1 MAVIMTATT
10 PIPPARSTAPGARD
24 WGRLASAPG
33 ARAERDARREDPAGL
48 NALETRVAHDLA
60 CLNYP
65 PPDWVPPTPGPDGAP
80 MLDVLVAGGG
90 MCGQTVAYA
99 LRRDGI
105 GRIRTI
111 DARDEGLEGP
121 WATFAR
127 MEMLRS
133 PKHLTGP
140 DLGVPSLTFRAWYE
154 ARFGAEGWAA
164 LHKVWRLD
172 WRDYLLWVRRQ
183 VGVAVENG
191 TRLVAVEPT
200 EAGLALRL
208 DVRGTSRVVHAR
220 KLVLALGREGSG
232 LPRRPAFPS
241 LASDAP
247 CARGR
252 VFHSMD
258 EIDFA
263 ALAGRRVGVLGVGA
277 SAFDNAGLALEHGAA
292 AVTMF
297 ARRTAMPQVNK
308 SKWTS
313 FAGFFRG
320 YPALPDAERV
330 RFYAHVFDEQVP
342 APYESVL
349 RCDRHAAFA
358 LRLGEPWLDVAVDA
372 DGVRVATPAGE
383 HRFDAVILGTGFDVN
398 LIDRP
403 ELGPLAAQV
412 LAWGDRVP
420 SDGSP
425 ARDEIA
431 RFPYLGEGFQLL
443 ARPGADAR
451 TVGALSRIHLFS
463 WGSTLSQGAVAGDIP
478 GLAFGATRVSGAI
491 AADLLV
497 ADADRHHARL
507 LAHDEQE
514 LKPTRWWGGHPG
526 PGPAGTEPAG
536 SGTTGGGTAG
546 GGTAGSGSAGVGPSV
561 ATPSR
566 DGQAGADRPGGAS
579 RARGSRDGAPRG

>member
-1 MAVIMTATT
+1 MGAIMSAS
-10 PIPPARSTAPGARD
+10 PSPSPARPATVAARD
-24 WGRLASAPG
+24 WGRLASSGG
-33 ARAERDARREDPAGL
+33 ARDETTARREDLAAL
-48 NALETRVAHDLA
+48 RALEARVAHDLA

-65 PPDWVPPTPGPDGAP
+65 PADWVPPTSGPDGAP

-99 LRRDGI
+99 LRREGI
-105 GRIRTI
+105 GRLRTI
-111 DARDEGLEGP
+111 DARPEGLEGP

-154 ARFGAEGWAA
+154 ARFGADGWAA

-172 WRDYLLWVRRQ
+172 WRDYLLWVRDR
-183 VGVAVENG
+183 VGVAVDNG
-191 TRLVAVEPT
+191 VRLLGVEP
-200 EAGLALRL
+200 ARGGLALRL
-208 DVRGTSRVVHAR
+208 DERGARRTVHAR

-232 LPRRPAFPS
+232 LPRRPAFAS
-241 LASDAP
+241 LDPVAP
-247 CARGR
+247 AARAR

-258 EIDFA
+258 QIDFA
-263 ALAGRRVGVLGVGA
+263 ALAGRRVGVLGAGA

-292 AVTMF
+292 VTMF
-297 ARRTAMPQVNK
+297 ARRASMPQVNK

-313 FAGFFRG
+313 FPGFFRG
-320 YPALPDAERV
+320 YPSLPDAGRV

-342 APYESVL
+342 PPYESVL
-349 RCDRHAAFA
+349 RCDRHEAFS
-358 LRLGEPWLDVAVDA
+358 LRLGEPWLDVAADA
-372 DGVRVATPAGE
+372 EGVRVTTPAGTL
-383 HRFDAVILGTGFDVN
+383 RFDAVILGTGFDVD

-403 ELGPLAAQV
+403 ELGALAAQV
-412 LAWGDRVP
+412 LSWGERVP

-425 ARDEIA
+425 AGDEIA
-431 RFPYLGEGFQLL
+431 RFPYLGDGFQLR
-443 ARPGADAR
+443 ARSGADAA
-451 TVGALSRIHLFS
+451 VVEALSRIHLFS

-478 GLAFGATRVSGAI
+478 GLAIGATRVSAAI
-491 AADLLV
+491 AADLFV
-497 ADADRHHARL
+497 ADAERHHARL

-536 SGTTGGGTAG
+536 AGPASAEPPGTEPPGAG
-546 GGTAGSGSAGVGPSV
+546 
-561 ATPSR
+561 
-566 DGQAGADRPGGAS
+566 RPGAGRPGDA
-579 RARGSRDGAPRG
+579 ARR

>member
-1 MAVIMTATT
+1 MTVIMTAS
-10 PIPPARSTAPGARD
+10 PPVPCARSTPAAPRD
-24 WGRLASAPG
+24 WGRLASSGG
-33 ARAERDARREDPAGL
+33 ARDERAARREDPAGL
-48 NALETRVAHDLA
+48 VALEARVAHDLA

-65 PPDWVPPTPGPDGAP
+65 PPDWVPPTPGPDGVP
-80 MLDVLVAGGG
+80 MTDVLVAGGG

-99 LRRDGI
+99 LRRDGV
-105 GRIRTI
+105 GRQRTI
-111 DARDEGLEGP
+111 DARTEGLEGP

-154 ARFGAEGWAA
+154 ARFGADGWAA

-183 VGVAVENG
+183 VGVAVDG
-191 TRLVAVEPT
+191 GVRLVSIEP
-200 EAGLALRL
+200 ARGALALRI
-208 DVRGTSRVVHAR
+208 DARGVARTVHAR

-241 LASDAP
+241 LDPDAP
-247 CARGR
+247 AARAR

-258 EIDFA
+258 EVDFPA
-263 ALAGRRVGVLGVGA
+263 IAGKRVGVLGVGA
-277 SAFDNAGLALEHGAA
+277 SAFDNAGLALEHGAG
-292 AVTMF
+292 AVAMF
-297 ARRTAMPQVNK
+297 ARRASMPQVNK

-330 RFYAHVFDEQVP
+330 RFYAHVLDEQVP
-342 APYESVL
+342 PPYESVL
-349 RCDRHAAFA
+349 RCDRHPAFS
-358 LRLGEPWLDVAVDA
+358 LRLGEPWLDVAADA
-372 DGVRVATPAGE
+372 EGVTVTTPSDT

-403 ELGPLAAQV
+403 ELGALAAHV
-412 LAWGDRVP
+412 LPWGERVP
-420 SDGSP
+420 SDGS
-425 ARDEIA
+425 AAHDEIA
-431 RFPYLGEGFQLL
+431 RFPYLGGGFQLL
-443 ARPGADAR
+443 ARPGAAPEVAD
-451 TVGALSRIHLFS
+451 ALSRIHLFS

-478 GLAFGATRVSGAI
+478 GLAFGATRLSAAI

-507 LAHDEQE
+507 LAHDERE
-514 LKPTRWWGGHPG
+514 LKPTRWWDGHPAA
-526 PGPAGTEPAG
+526 GPAGTE
-536 SGTTGGGTAG
+536 
-546 GGTAGSGSAGVGPSV
+546 
-561 ATPSR
+561 
-566 DGQAGADRPGGAS
+566 
-579 RARGSRDGAPRG
+579 

>member
-1 MAVIMTATT
+1 MAAIMAAT
-10 PIPPARSTAPGARD
+10 PSDPPSLPAPTGTRD
-24 WGRLASAPG
+24 WGLLASSPG
-33 ARAERDARREDPAGL
+33 ARAELAARREDPAGL
-48 NALETRVAHDLA
+48 RALEVRVAHDLA

-65 PPDWVPPTPGPDGAP
+65 PPDWVPPMPGPEGAP

-105 GRIRTI
+105 GRQRTI
-111 DARDEGLEGP
+111 DAREAGLEGP

-127 MEMLRS
+127 MEILRS

-154 ARFGAEGWAA
+154 ARFGADGWAA

-183 VGVAVENG
+183 VGVAVDG
-191 TRLVAVEPT
+191 GVRLLAVEP
-200 EAGLALRL
+200 APGGLRLRL
-208 DVRGTSRVVHAR
+208 DERGTGRVAYAR

-241 LASDAP
+241 LDPDAP
-247 CARGR
+247 AARAR

-258 EIDFA
+258 AIDFA
-263 ALAGRRVGVLGVGA
+263 ALAGLRVGVLGVGA

-297 ARRTAMPQVNK
+297 ARRAAMPQVNK
-308 SKWTS
+308 SKWTA
-313 FAGFFRG
+313 FPGFFRG
-320 YPALPDAERV
+320 YPDLPDAERV

-342 APYESVL
+342 PPYESVL
-349 RCDRHAAFA
+349 RCDRHDAFS
-358 LRLGEPWLDVAVDA
+358 LRLGEPWLDVAA
-372 DGVRVATPAGE
+372 DGEGVRVKTPGGE

-403 ELGPLAAQV
+403 ELGPLAARV
-412 LAWGDRVP
+412 LPWSERVP

-425 ARDEIA
+425 AGDEIA
-431 RFPYLGEGFQLL
+431 RFPYLGDGFQLL
-443 ARPGADAR
+443 ARPGTDAATAD
-451 TVGALSRIHLFS
+451 ALSRIHLFS
-463 WGSTLSQGAVAGDIP
+463 WGSTLSHGAVAGDIP
-478 GLAFGATRVSGAI
+478 GLAFGATRLSAAI
-491 AADLLV
+491 ARDLFV
-497 ADADRHHARL
+497 ADAERHHARL

-526 PGPAGTEPAG
+526 RGPAGTEPA
-536 SGTTGGGTAG
+536 
-546 GGTAGSGSAGVGPSV
+546 
-561 ATPSR
+561 
-566 DGQAGADRPGGAS
+566 
-579 RARGSRDGAPRG
+579 

>member
-1 MAVIMTATT
+1 MSTIMTVTAPT
-10 PIPPARSTAPGARD
+10 PPARSTSAAPRD
-24 WGRLASAPG
+24 WGGLASSDG
-33 ARAERDARREDPAGL
+33 ARAERAARREDPAAL
-48 NALETRVAHDLA
+48 AALEARVAHDLA

-105 GRIRTI
+105 GRQRTI
-111 DARDEGLEGP
+111 DARAEGLEGP

-154 ARFGAEGWAA
+154 ARFGADGWAA

-172 WRDYLLWVRRQ
+172 WRDYLLWARRQ
-183 VGVAVENG
+183 VGVEVDG
-191 TRLVAVEPT
+191 GVRLVAIEP
-200 EAGLALRL
+200 ARGGLALRL
-208 DVRGTSRVVHAR
+208 DERGVPRVVHAR

-232 LPRRPAFPS
+232 LPRRPSFPS
-241 LASDAP
+241 LDPDAP
-247 CARGR
+247 AARAR

-258 EIDFA
+258 EVDFA

-297 ARRTAMPQVNK
+297 ARRATLPQVNK

-342 APYESVL
+342 PPYESVL
-349 RCDRHAAFA
+349 RCDRHAAFS
-358 LRLGEPWLDVAVDA
+358 LRLGEPWLDVAADDA
-372 DGVRVATPAGE
+372 GVRVATPAGE

-403 ELGPLAAQV
+403 ELGALAAHV
-412 LAWGDRVP
+412 LPWGERVP
-420 SDGSP
+420 SDGTP
-425 ARDEIA
+425 AGDEIA
-431 RFPYLGEGFQLL
+431 RFPYLDDGFRLV
-443 ARPGADAR
+443 ARPGVDPAA
-451 TVGALSRIHLFS
+451 VEALSRIHLFS

-478 GLAFGATRVSGAI
+478 GLAFGATRLSAAI
-491 AADLLV
+491 ASDLFV

-507 LAHDEQE
+507 LAHDERE
-514 LKPTRWWGGHPG
+514 LKPTRWWDGHAA
-526 PGPAGTEPAG
+526 PGPAGTE
-536 SGTTGGGTAG
+536 
-546 GGTAGSGSAGVGPSV
+546 
-561 ATPSR
+561 
-566 DGQAGADRPGGAS
+566 
-579 RARGSRDGAPRG
+579 

>member
-1 MAVIMTATT
+1 MTAIMAAT
-10 PIPPARSTAPGARD
+10 PPDPPDRSTTCVARD
-24 WGRLASAPG
+24 WGRLASSSG
-33 ARAERDARREDPAGL
+33 ARAARDARREDPDGL
-48 NALETRVAHDLA
+48 RALEARVAHDLA

-65 PPDWVPPTPGPDGAP
+65 PPDWVPPTSGPDGGT

-105 GRIRTI
+105 GRQRTI
-111 DARDEGLEGP
+111 DAREAGLEGP

-154 ARFGAEGWAA
+154 ARFGADGWAA

-183 VGVAVENG
+183 VGVAVDNG
-191 TRLVAVEPT
+191 VRLLAVEPVPG
-200 EAGLALRL
+200 GLALRL
-208 DVRGTSRVVHAR
+208 DERGEARVAHVR

-232 LPRRPAFPS
+232 LPRRPSFPS
-241 LASDAP
+241 LDPDAP
-247 CARGR
+247 AARAR
-252 VFHSMD
+252 VRHSMD
-258 EIDFA
+258 AIDFA
-263 ALAGRRVGVLGVGA
+263 ALAGRRVGVLGIGA

-297 ARRTAMPQVNK
+297 ARRASMPQVNK
-308 SKWTS
+308 SKWTA
-313 FAGFFRG
+313 FPGFFRG
-320 YPALPDAERV
+320 YPDLPDAERV

-349 RCDRHAAFA
+349 RCDRHDAFA
-358 LRLGEPWLDVAVDA
+358 LRLGEPWLDVAADG
-372 DGVRVATPAGE
+372 DGVRVTTPHGE
-383 HRFDAVILGTGFDVN
+383 HRFDVVILGTGFDVN

-403 ELGPLAAQV
+403 ELGPLADCV
-412 LAWGDRVP
+412 LPWGERVP

-425 ARDEIA
+425 AGDEIA
-431 RFPYLGEGFQLL
+431 RFPCLGDGFQLI
-443 ARPGADAR
+443 ARPGTDA
-451 TVGALSRIHLFS
+451 VAAEALSRIHLFS
-463 WGSTLSQGAVAGDIP
+463 WGSTLSHGAVAGDIP
-478 GLAFGATRVSGAI
+478 GLAFGAARLSAAI
-491 AADLLV
+491 ARDLFV

-526 PGPAGTEPAG
+526 RGPAGTEPA
-536 SGTTGGGTAG
+536 
-546 GGTAGSGSAGVGPSV
+546 
-561 ATPSR
+561 
-566 DGQAGADRPGGAS
+566 
-579 RARGSRDGAPRG
+579 